1 MSDVAASAGIA
12 AEWLAHREWHLVLAI
27 GGRRYRLWIAD
38 CLHNE
43 ALAYVVPADDHV
55 PERQAATGA
64 LHSWIASCSA
74 SVPPGQPGPTERWR
88 LVQWLRLLDA
98 LDEKIAPRDLAATL
112 ILPDAGSYSAAE
124 WDASSERRR
133 LARWQRSAI
142 AMRDGGYLALL
153 AGG

>member
-1 MSDVAASAGIA
+1 MSDVAASGGIA
-12 AEWLAHREWHLVLAI
+12 AEWLAYREWHLVLAI

-38 CLHNE
+38 CVRDE
-43 ALAYVVPADDHV
+43 ALAYVVPADDHI

-64 LHSWIASCSA
+64 LHGWIMACSA
-74 SVPPGQPGPTERWR
+74 SVPTGQPGPTERWR

-98 LDEKIAPRDLAATL
+98 LDENIAPRDLAATL

-153 AGG
+153 AGD